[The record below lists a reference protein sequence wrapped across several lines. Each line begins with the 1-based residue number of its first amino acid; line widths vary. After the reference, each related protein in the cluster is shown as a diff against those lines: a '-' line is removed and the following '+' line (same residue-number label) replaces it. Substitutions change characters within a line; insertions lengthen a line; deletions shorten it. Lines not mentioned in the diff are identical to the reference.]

1 MSTAALIERRW
12 RPPDKDEAGQHPR
25 KVPPAPKAKLPL
37 NSNAI
42 IPGIGAFASA
52 AVDLRQSGLFPIPL
66 GGADGKAFA
75 TAAIPARQCGL
86 PI

>member
-1 MSTAALIERRW
+1 MMQPRRW
-12 RPPDKDEAGQHPR
+12 RPPDKSDGPGQRPR
-25 KVPPAPKAKLPL
+25 KTPPSPENAAGTNQQHRAD
-37 NSNAI
+37 NSTER
-42 IPGIGAFASA
+42 GVFASA